1 MQVLTSLSYQN
12 SRYITDPRRVS
23 FIKRLFPSIAFYKD
37 VLSIVLSASRKARM
51 GIYTDY
57 EWCRSSLDTIRSLE
71 AVGAVFE
78 VSGINH
84 LQEIEPPCV
93 FIGNH
98 MSTLET
104 FALPAII
111 RPFMPVTFVVKQDLV
126 EYPVFRHIMLS
137 RDPVVVG
144 RTNPREDL
152 KAVLE
157 GGEKRLKKGISIVI
171 FPQQPR
177 GGARSVIF
185 DPAAFNTMGI
195 KLAKRAGVP
204 VVPVAVKTD
213 AWGNGKWLRDF
224 GKIDPSKKVHI
235 AFGGPLHIKDRGAEE
250 HQAVIDFI
258 MERLIEWGGECIT
271 GWSGY

>member
-1 MQVLTSLSYQN
+1 MQKPPSLSYRN
-12 SRYITDPRRVS
+12 NRYLTPPHRVPLL
-23 FIKRLFPSIAFYKD
+23 KRLFPSIAFYKD
-37 VLSIVLSASRKARM
+37 VLCIVLRASQGAKKGR
-51 GIYTDY
+51 YSDSD
-57 EWCRSSLDTIRSLE
+57 WCRSSLDTIRSLE
-71 AVGAVFE
+71 AVGAVFHI
-78 VSGINH
+78 SGIEH
-84 LQEIEPPCV
+84 LRKIDTPCV

-111 RPFMPVTFVVKQDLV
+111 RPFMPVTFVVKQGLV

-152 KAVLE
+152 KVVLE
-157 GGEKRLKKGISIVI
+157 GGEERLKRGVSIVI

-177 GGARSVIF
+177 GGARSVVF
-185 DPAAFNTMGI
+185 DPTAFNTMGI

-204 VVPVAVKTD
+204 VVPFAVKTD
-213 AWGNGKWLRDF
+213 AWGNGKWLKDF
-224 GKIDPSKKVHI
+224 GKIDPTKNVHI
-235 AFGGPLHIKDRGAEE
+235 AFGGPLRIKYRGVEE

-258 MERLIEWGGECIT
+258 MERLAEWGGKCIT
-271 GWSGY
+271 GRAAS

>member
-1 MQVLTSLSYQN
+1 MQKLSSLSYQN
-12 SRYITDPRRVS
+12 NRYVTEPRRVS

-37 VLSIVLSASRKARM
+37 VLSIVLSASRQARKGM
-51 GIYTDY
+51 YTDS

-78 VSGINH
+78 VSGIEH
-84 LQEIEPPCV
+84 LHEIDPPCV

-111 RPFMPVTFVVKQDLV
+111 RPFMPVTFVVKQGLV

-144 RTNPREDL
+144 RLNPREDL

-157 GGEKRLKKGISIVI
+157 GGEERLKKGISIVI

-177 GGARSVIF
+177 GGARSVVF

-195 KLAKRAGVP
+195 KLAKKVGVP

-235 AFGGPLHIKDRGAEE
+235 AFGRPMHIKDRGAEE

-258 MERLIEWGGECIT
+258 MERLIEWGGECI
-271 GWSGY
+271 SGRSGN